1 MWHPLQRVKVRI
13 AGVCLLAAASLCH
26 ATSASAEAVGSP
38 ASILKKG
45 KWTFG
50 LGGSALPARDLNGG
64 ATATMYQFGHFRG
77 YGLTDRLS
85 IYGKIGVAYLEVE
98 DSSIKKRSSSS
109 ATNRFDAN
117 VLSSVQL
124 KGRLFESRN
133 KSWEWDGSLQ
143 YVDIRK
149 RHRGKNDGRWHEWQF
164 ATSVAKSFNRLKPYL
179 GLKYNTVSFHFK
191 VRENNELLQQGTY
204 EEDQPIGLF
213 LGTDFY
219 FGRYED
225 VIVNVEG
232 SSLNGTEVSVAV
244 AYTF

>member
-1 MWHPLQRVKVRI
+1 MPHTLQMGKVWI
-13 AGVCLLAAASLCH
+13 AGLCMMVAASLCH
-26 ATSASAEAVGSP
+26 ATSASAEAIGSP

-50 LGGSALPARDLNGG
+50 LGGSALPDRDLKGD
-64 ATATMYQFGHFRG
+64 ATATVYQFGHFRG

-85 IYGKIGVAYLEVE
+85 IYGKIGVAYLEIE
-98 DSSIKKRSSSS
+98 DSSIKKRTSAS
-109 ATNRFDAN
+109 ATNQFDAN

-143 YVDIRK
+143 YIDIRK
-149 RHRGKNDGRWHEWQF
+149 RHRGKNEGRWHEWQF

-179 GLKYNTVSFHFK
+179 GLKYNTVNFQFK

-204 EEDQPIGLF
+204 KENQPIGLF
-213 LGTDFY
+213 MGTDVY

-232 SSLNGTEVSVAV
+232 SYLNGTEVSVAV